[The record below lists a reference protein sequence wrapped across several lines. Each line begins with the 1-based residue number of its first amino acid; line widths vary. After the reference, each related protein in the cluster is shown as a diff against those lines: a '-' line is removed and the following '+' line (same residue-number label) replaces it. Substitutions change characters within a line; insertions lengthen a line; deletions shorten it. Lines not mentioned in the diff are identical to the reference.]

1 MGMRR
6 IYRKIAKES
15 GVTTTEVKRDMQA
28 AITMAYTASQNG
40 NVITKVYQNQIPK
53 KGEIPTAEELI
64 CYVTRQKRLK

>member
-6 IYRKIAKES
+6 IYRKIAKEN

-40 NVITKVYQNQIPK
+40 NAITRCIKIKFRK
-53 KGEIPTAEELI
+53 KEKFQQQ
-64 CYVTRQKRLK
+64 RN